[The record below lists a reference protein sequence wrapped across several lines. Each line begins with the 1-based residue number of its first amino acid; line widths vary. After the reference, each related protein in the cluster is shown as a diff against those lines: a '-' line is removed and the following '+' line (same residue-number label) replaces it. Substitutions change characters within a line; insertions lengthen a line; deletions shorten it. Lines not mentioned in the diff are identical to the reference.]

1 MVPLARRT
9 GAAVPAPPPAG
20 PSPPPLTA
28 APRTN
33 VASASA
39 GYPHQPAAFGA
50 RASAPSQ
57 PISAAAKAG

>member
-39 GYPHQPAAFGA
+39 GYHQPAASGA